1 MCRTCTDEACKHG
14 DHMRRLIFRQ
24 PARPLLAALLIL
36 LSLLIVGTAGYRY
49 LEGMSVLDSLYM
61 TVTTITTVG
70 FGEVKPLSPVGR
82 VFTMGLIFG
91 GVGLAAFVAN
101 MILTAIVFGD
111 LRGTLQ
117 VERRRQML
125 SRMKNHTIVCGY
137 GRVGRHVA
145 TELKREGMSLV
156 IIDKDPQRVKN
167 AEQAGFL
174 AIPGNAANESQ
185 LIAAGIQ
192 QARHLVAAVS
202 SDAENVFIVLTAR
215 GLQPD
220 LHIVARANYEDSEP
234 KLVKAG
240 ANRVITPYSIT
251 GRRMVSLLVRPDVAD
266 FLDEVMHS
274 SGLELFLEQVMIRP
288 GSPLAGQ
295 TLWEVQLRSTTGVTV
310 LACKPP
316 SGGLITAPKPEM
328 ILQPQMLLI
337 VLGTQDQLRALETMA
352 G

>member
-1 MCRTCTDEACKHG
+1 MY
-14 DHMRRLIFRQ
+14 RLIFRQ
-24 PARPLLAALLIL
+24 PARPLLASLVILVALLA
-36 LSLLIVGTAGYRY
+36 VGTAGYRL
-49 LEGMSVLDSLYM
+49 LEGMSPLDSLYM

-70 FGEVKPLSPVGR
+70 FGEVKPLSPAGR

-117 VERRRQML
+117 MERRRQML
-125 SRMKNHTIVCGY
+125 SRLTNHTIVCGY
-137 GRVGRHVA
+137 GRVGRNVTH
-145 TELKREGMSLV
+145 ELKREGLPLV
-156 IIDKDPQRVKN
+156 VIDKDPQRVN
-167 AEQAGFL
+167 SAQQAGFL
-174 AIPGNAANESQ
+174 AIQGNAANEAQ
-185 LIAAGIQ
+185 LIEAGIR
-192 QARHLVAAVS
+192 QARHLVTAVS

-220 LHIVARANYEDSEP
+220 LFIVARANYEESEP
-234 KLVKAG
+234 KLIKAG
-240 ANRVITPYSIT
+240 ANRVITPYSIS

-274 SGLELFLEQVMIRP
+274 SGLELFLEQVTVHT

-310 LACKPP
+310 LACKPAG
-316 SGGLITAPKPEM
+316 GGLITAPRPEM
-328 ILQPQMLLI
+328 ILEPDMLLI
-337 VLGTQDQLRALETMA
+337 VLGTQEQLRALAAMA
-352 G
+352 GDSTTHMHRSGANH

>member
-1 MCRTCTDEACKHG
+1 
-14 DHMRRLIFRQ
+14 MRRLIFRQ

-234 KLVKAG
+234 KLVKAR

>member
-1 MCRTCTDEACKHG
+1 
-14 DHMRRLIFRQ
+14 
-24 PARPLLAALLIL
+24 
-36 LSLLIVGTAGYRY
+36 
-49 LEGMSVLDSLYM
+49 
-61 TVTTITTVG
+61 
-70 FGEVKPLSPVGR
+70 
-82 VFTMGLIFG
+82 
-91 GVGLAAFVAN
+91 
-101 MILTAIVFGD
+101 
-111 LRGTLQ
+111 
-117 VERRRQML
+117 ML

>member
-1 MCRTCTDEACKHG
+1 
-14 DHMRRLIFRQ
+14 MRRLIFRQ

-70 FGEVKPLSPVGR
+70 FGEVKPLSPAGR